1 MVWTKTKM
9 RYISLLLPE
18 GAVKELDRLVEERFF
33 PSRTE
38 AIRAAIYIML
48 FTISGYTENK
58 PVKLKVN
65 RRKLRIVGQV

>member
-9 RYISLLLPE
+9 KCITLLLPE

-38 AIRAAIYIML
+38 AIRTAIYIML
-48 FTISGYTENK
+48 FTISGYTAENK
-58 PVKLKVN
+58 PVKLKTN
-65 RRKLRIVGQV
+65 RKQLRIVT